1 MSSSVEEVNDDI
13 VKKGGLLAMVYFDIH
28 GNSPEIIQNSM
39 VDMIGRMSHEL
50 GVVYAT
56 GEIEE
61 PVEHEGMHSTC
72 AEVKI
77 LVRDLNSLVN
87 VCFRYGPIGMD
98 ILRPMEIKLNI
109 HQLHDILLN
118 ISQTSQEYSQF
129 MYERIM
135 TPEDKEKFNKQLINR
150 AELAKRIIEKGK
162 SAGKDKK

>member
-1 MSSSVEEVNDDI
+1 MSSSVEEVNDNI
-13 VKKGGLLAMVYFDIH
+13 VKKGGLLAVVYFDIH
-28 GNSPEIIQNSM
+28 GNSAEIIRNSM
-39 VDMIGRMSHEL
+39 VDMIGRLTHEM

-61 PVEHEGMHSTC
+61 PVEYEGMYSTC

-77 LVRDLNSLVN
+77 LLRDLNSLVN
-87 VCFRYGPIGMD
+87 VCFRYGPIGID
-98 ILRPMEIKLNI
+98 LLRPEEVKLSI
-109 HQLHDILLN
+109 IQLHDILLN

-162 SAGKDKK
+162 AAKR